1 MIHTLSIMYMTF
13 KYLDKKIDFSM
24 FSKRSDDSFFTYLK
38 KNFINKPE
46 DDKRKGKE
54 ISFTRLV

>member
-1 MIHTLSIMYMTF
+1 
-13 KYLDKKIDFSM
+13 M